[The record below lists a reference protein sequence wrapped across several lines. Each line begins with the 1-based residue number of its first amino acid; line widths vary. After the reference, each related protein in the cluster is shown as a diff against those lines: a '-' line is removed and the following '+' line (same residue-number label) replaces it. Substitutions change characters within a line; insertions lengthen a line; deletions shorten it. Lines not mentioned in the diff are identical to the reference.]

1 MLGLIQIVEAA
12 LDAFEYRL
20 ALRARARAERRM
32 DLAAS
37 GALVYERQSRAT
49 RAGQLASEG

>member
-20 ALRARARAERRM
+20 ALRARARAERRS
-32 DLAAS
+32 DLVAA
-37 GALVYERQSRAT
+37 GTLVYERGARKVGAT
-49 RAGQLASEG
+49 QLASEG

>member
-20 ALRARARAERRM
+20 ALRQRARAERRR

-37 GALVYERQSRAT
+37 GRLVYERNERTVGA
-49 RAGQLASEG
+49 RQLASEG